1 MGYRN
6 YIGVMPKEKYNKI
19 KSMNR
24 LDVLEEYNAKED
36 GYIGVYDFGKE
47 LYNFGKYVEFS
58 PPKECISE
66 FFLNNETQTSFAD
79 QCELNIVT
87 KEFLRYIISYY
98 TDIIKAYYNKMVI
111 PFFGSYDREKPTS
124 FLNSIKSEIK
134 DNGDRIYKC
143 DFSLITDVEQQ
154 AILDMI
160 QHIRS
165 MRMEWNLT
173 PYNLNEGDEVT
184 HSWKYE
190 YSIFELVR
198 IYKQFDWEN
207 NVMIYYG
214 Y

>member
-6 YIGVMPKEKYNKI
+6 YIGVMPKEKYDKI

-24 LDVLEEYNAKED
+24 EEVLEEYNAKEE

-47 LYNFGKYVEFS
+47 LFNFGKYVEFN
-58 PPKECISE
+58 PPKESISD
-66 FFLNNETQTSFAD
+66 FFLNDETQASFAD
-79 QCELNIVT
+79 EYDLNIVT
-87 KEFLRYIISYY
+87 KEFLANIIEHYKS
-98 TDIIKAYYNKMVI
+98 KVKKYYNEMVN
-111 PFFGSYDREKPTS
+111 PFLGSDNREKPST
-124 FLNSIKSEIK
+124 FLNSMKK
-134 DNGDRIYKC
+134 KLNDNCDTLYEF
-143 DFSLITDVEQQ
+143 DFSLMTEQEQQ
-154 AILDMI
+154 ALFQMI
-160 QHIRS
+160 QHIRG
-165 MRMEWNLT
+165 MRMEWNFN
-173 PYNLNEGDEVT
+173 PYNLDTGDEIT